1 MQSYEIRGV
10 VRFWVKDKEKVV
22 VTVRNKES
30 GEYQEIDITGE
41 QDVVQAVARKLK
53 VDKNK
58 ITIPKHVK
66 IDRR

>member
-10 VRFWVKDKEKVV
+10 VRFWDKDQEKVV
-22 VTVRNKES
+22 AVVRNKES

-41 QDVVQAVARKLK
+41 QDVVQAVARKLG
-53 VDKNK
+53 VDVKD
-58 ITIPKHVK
+58 IRVPKHVK